1 MPFYGYTAYEAERTR
16 NPAEQRAA
24 DALLGQRSAAL
35 ARLLRSLARPAR
47 TPRRQPGPNLPAG
60 ERACQPAA
68 GANG

>member
-1 MPFYGYTAYEAERTR
+1 MPYYGYTAYEAERTR

-47 TPRRQPGPNLPAG
+47 APRRQPGPNLPAR
-60 ERACQPAA
+60 RACLPA
-68 GANG
+68 GSRS